1 RFSGPRV
8 VICEGTG
15 RRRRKTGRSA
25 LLFMIAL
32 SAGSLATGQSL
43 RSIQLIHMIQNIQS
57 GQATPAPQPAYAWQN
72 DLRVDGHL
80 ALNYSPD
87 GAFSS
92 GGSTLAVVGQ
102 RRVIL
107 LDLAN
112 GRGLKALH
120 PSIRG
125 IEALDI
131 QSASYVS
138 PDRLFIL
145 ANGLM
150 KLKGQTSVTTPEL
163 AFQWDI
169 AQDALSGKVE
179 EIGVKGGFLPPV
191 YLPRIH
197 SVALYKEG
205 TFTLWNPVTA
215 LAQQYKL
222 PQLTHPPHLFAFSP
236 DGHWLLLAQI
246 ETNANPNP
254 IVVSAKQHAFTDVL
268 SGHHGTVLSMTFSRD
283 GKLLETSCEDGKVRV
298 WSVPDWKLISTL
310 SGNSGPV
317 HWAEFSPDGSLIASA
332 GEDNTARIWEV
343 ATGKLIRTFEE
354 SKQPLLTVAFSPD
367 GKYLAATSE
376 NEVHVWV
383 RKPTH

>member
-1 RFSGPRV
+1 
-8 VICEGTG
+8 
-15 RRRRKTGRSA
+15 
-25 LLFMIAL
+25 M
-32 SAGSLATGQSL
+32 
-43 RSIQLIHMIQNIQS
+43 IQS
-57 GQATPAPQPAYAWQN
+57 GQSGQAAPAAPPSYAWQN
-72 DLRVDGHL
+72 ELRVDGHL

-87 GAFSS
+87 AAFSPD
-92 GGSTLAVVGQ
+92 GSTLAVVGQ

-120 PSIRG
+120 PSIHG
-125 IEALDI
+125 VEALDL

-145 ANGLM
+145 ASGLV
-150 KLKGQTSVTTPEL
+150 KLKGQNGPAQTPEL

-169 AQDALSGKVE
+169 TQDALFGKADAV
-179 EIGVKGGFLPPV
+179 GSKGGFLPPV
-191 YLPRIH
+191 YLPRIA
-197 SVALYKEG
+197 SVALYKDG
-205 TFTLWNPVTA
+205 AFTLWNPVTGR
-215 LAQQYKL
+215 AQNYTL

-246 ETNANPNP
+246 ETNSSPDP
-254 IVVSAKQHAFTDVL
+254 IIVSAKQHAFTGVL

-283 GKLLETSCEDGKVRV
+283 GKLLETSCEDGKVRI
-298 WSVPDWKLISTL
+298 WSVPDWKLLSTL
-310 SGNSGPV
+310 SGNLGPV

-343 ATGKLIRTFEE
+343 ATGKLVRTFEE